1 MGMGEILWNEIIK
14 VGIKDGLVDAGKELL
29 SSFVRKLKE
38 QMSEES

>member
-1 MGMGEILWNEIIK
+1 MGMGDILFNEIIR
-14 VGIKDGLVDAGKELL
+14 VGIKDGLIDAGKELL